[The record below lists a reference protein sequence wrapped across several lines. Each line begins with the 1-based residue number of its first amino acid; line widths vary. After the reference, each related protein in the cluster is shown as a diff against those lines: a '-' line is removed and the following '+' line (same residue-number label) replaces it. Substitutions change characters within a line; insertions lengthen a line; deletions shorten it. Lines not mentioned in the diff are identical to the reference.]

1 MTNHG
6 SRSKASCP
14 LSARLNTNVCL
25 LTYFRFGSEPDHSQR
40 PLSVKCRPSSPLVE
54 LPKHFHGRN
63 VLILE
68 WDDRVGGL
76 AKPVN

>member
-1 MTNHG
+1 MEVASGWQTSAFGG
-6 SRSKASCP
+6 S
-14 LSARLNTNVCL
+14 
-25 LTYFRFGSEPDHSQR
+25 G
-40 PLSVKCRPSSPLVE
+40 PSSPLVE